1 MSNELYQLVES
12 FDGCIVF
19 ASNHIKDF
27 DPAII
32 SRIIEP
38 IEFKLPDFDSRRT
51 IIGKLLQEEFPIEG
65 GKTEKLISDLA
76 EMTDGFSGR
85 DIRKA
90 LLICNANAAY
100 KLKIVAGKEESSI
113 VVPVDM
119 IKECFEDVR
128 KAKKALDTAVGK
140 NVRNNILTEFTE
152 KKQKE
157 TRYIQMAAHTLL
169 VDGVTAS
176 REIALFDEL
185 SNVMGV
191 KVLLDRESLP
201 SVEEICAD
209 ASSKEERM
217 QILDVVT
224 RMAACDGDVPDI
236 EQNFI
241 LRVAHLLGIGNQ
253 NDQAVVDYALG
264 LSVSYK
270 QMASINAMFGMTDLD
285 ILAKMRIEYT
295 EGAAYYHLAEMYK
308 NGSELY
314 GGIRK
319 DENKAL
325 EYFNKAKERGFG
337 HGEFRRL
344 Y

>member
-1 MSNELYQLVES
+1 MIFGIMPRRIDNSKTVSAEQAQRNAHLIAS
-12 FDGCIVF
+12 GAIVF
-19 ASNHIKDF
+19 QVARVMVRTGIF
-27 DPAII
+27 ACI
-32 SRIIEP
+32 SSEG
-38 IEFKLPDFDSRRT
+38 RT
-51 IIGKLLQEEFPIEG
+51 ME
-65 GKTEKLISDLA
+65 
-76 EMTDGFSGR
+76 
-85 DIRKA
+85 
-90 LLICNANAAY
+90 
-100 KLKIVAGKEESSI
+100 
-113 VVPVDM
+113 
-119 IKECFEDVR
+119 
-128 KAKKALDTAVGK
+128 
-140 NVRNNILTEFTE
+140 
-152 KKQKE
+152 
-157 TRYIQMAAHTLL
+157 
-169 VDGVTAS
+169 
-176 REIALFDEL
+176 EIAASTGLPL
-185 SNVMGV
+185 YGV